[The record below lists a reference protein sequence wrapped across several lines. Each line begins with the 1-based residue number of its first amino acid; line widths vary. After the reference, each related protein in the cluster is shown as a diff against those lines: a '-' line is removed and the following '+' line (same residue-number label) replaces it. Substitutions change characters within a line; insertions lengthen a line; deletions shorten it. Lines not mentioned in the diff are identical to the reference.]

1 MLKCE
6 LVELSEAVVLE
17 LHGEI
22 DLGATMTFRRY
33 LGIAASCQKPILL
46 DMKHLQ
52 YIDSAGA
59 RVIEMF
65 LPQAWDQAGPVAI
78 ISPAPMLRRG
88 LQLLEVDRQV
98 PLFGSVGSALAWLR
112 TSPLELDDEPKQP

>member
-6 LVELSEAVVLE
+6 LVELPEAVVLE

-22 DLGATMTFRRY
+22 DIGTTMTFRRY
-33 LGIAASCQKPILL
+33 LGIAAGCQKPILL

-52 YIDSAGA
+52 YFDSSGA

-65 LPQAWDQAGPVAI
+65 LPHAWDQAGPVAI
-78 ISPAPMLRRG
+78 ISPAPIVRRG

-98 PLFGSVGSALAWLR
+98 PLFGSVASALAWLR
-112 TSPLELDDEPKQP
+112 TSPLELDDERKKP